1 MVGQCEATSAAGL
14 NLKHIGDFPQPD
26 VSARGP
32 FVTKKSI
39 TYASI
44 RDGNGPRWTLA
55 RHLYIRWPTWCIF
68 ITALVLWNLLF
79 AAAP

>member
-32 FVTKKSI
+32 FVAKKSI

-44 RDGNGPRWTLA
+44 REGSGLPAGPAGHRQGT
-55 RHLYIRWPTWCIF
+55 F
-68 ITALVLWNLLF
+68 ISGGLRGAFLS
-79 AAAP
+79 PH